1 MTTIDAQIGLIEA
14 SGYTPVPSTLWTG
27 LGVADQTAFKQLTPA
42 VKRYRFV
49 TFWFNK
55 PINECSKF
63 GQQDRFYLGE
73 TNWLPATLTLD
84 TAKEE
89 YTLSKLIEELTYP
102 KELTVEALLKVT
114 KS

>member
-1 MTTIDAQIGLIEA
+1 LPTNIWE
-14 SGYTPVPSTLWTG
+14 G
-27 LGVADQTAFKQLTPA
+27 LGVKDQAEFKLLSQA
-42 VKRYRFV
+42 VKRYKFV

-73 TNWLPATLTLD
+73 TNWLPTTLTLE
-84 TAKEE
+84 TAKDE

-102 KELTVEALLKVT
+102 KELTVEAFLKVT

>member
-1 MTTIDAQIGLIEA
+1 MPTN
-14 SGYTPVPSTLWTG
+14 LWEG
-27 LGVADQTAFKQLTPA
+27 LGVKDQAAFKLLLPA
-42 VKRYRFV
+42 EKRYRFV

-84 TAKEE
+84 TAGAE

>member
-1 MTTIDAQIGLIEA
+1 MN
-14 SGYTPVPSTLWTG
+14 
-27 LGVADQTAFKQLTPA
+27 
-42 VKRYRFV
+42 
-49 TFWFNK
+49 FWFNK

-73 TNWLPATLTLD
+73 TNWLPITLNLNLE
-84 TAKEE
+84 TAKAE

-114 KS
+114 KE

>member
-1 MTTIDAQIGLIEA
+1 
-14 SGYTPVPSTLWTG
+14 VPPTLWSG
-27 LGVADQTAFKQLTPA
+27 LAVADQAAFKLLTQA
-42 VKRYRFV
+42 EKRYRFV

-73 TNWLPATLTLD
+73 TNWLPTTLTLD
-84 TAKEE
+84 TAGAE

>member
-1 MTTIDAQIGLIEA
+1 M
-14 SGYTPVPSTLWTG
+14 PSTLWTG
-27 LGVADQTAFKQLTPA
+27 LGVADQTAFKQLTLA
-42 VKRYRFV
+42 EKRYRFV

-55 PINECSKF
+55 PINVCSKF

>member
-1 MTTIDAQIGLIEA
+1 M
-14 SGYTPVPSTLWTG
+14 
-27 LGVADQTAFKQLTPA
+27 
-42 VKRYRFV
+42 

-84 TAKEE
+84 TAKAE
-89 YTLSKLIEELTYP
+89 YALSKLIEEL
-102 KELTVEALLKVT
+102 
-114 KS
+114 

>member
-1 MTTIDAQIGLIEA
+1 
-14 SGYTPVPSTLWTG
+14 VPANLWEG
-27 LGVADQTAFKQLTPA
+27 LGVKDQAAFIQLSEADQLYK
-42 VKRYRFV
+42 FV

-73 TNWLPATLTLD
+73 TNWLPATLNLE
-84 TAKEE
+84 TAKAE

-102 KELTVEALLKVT
+102 KELTVAALLKVT
-114 KS
+114 KE

>member
-1 MTTIDAQIGLIEA
+1 M
-14 SGYTPVPSTLWTG
+14 PPTLWSG
-27 LGVADQTAFKQLTPA
+27 LAVSDQAAFKLLTQA
-42 VKRYRFV
+42 EKRYRFV

-73 TNWLPATLTLD
+73 TNWLPTTLTLD
-84 TAKEE
+84 TAGAE

-102 KELTVEALLKVT
+102 KKLTVEALLKVT

>member
-1 MTTIDAQIGLIEA
+1 MPAN
-14 SGYTPVPSTLWTG
+14 LWEG
-27 LGVADQTAFKQLTPA
+27 LGVKDQAAFQALTSITD
-42 VKRYRFV
+42 KRYRFV

-73 TNWLPATLTLD
+73 TNWLPTTLTLE
-84 TAKEE
+84 TAKVE

-114 KS
+114 KE